1 LIRTTPSPPYL
12 SHRRWWKDE
21 FNLAVTYKSYEK
33 NRRELLF
40 HLVLLISLYSSL
52 FTAILCKTSPEFV
65 FAPSDGD
72 HP

>member
-1 LIRTTPSPPYL
+1 LIRTTPSPPYP
-12 SHRRWWKDE
+12 SHRHRWKDK
-21 FNLAVTYKSYEK
+21 FDLAVTYKSYEK

-52 FTAILCKTSPEFV
+52 LTAILCKTSPEFV